1 LLDHATRFGL
11 AFDALEF
18 GWGEPIDLTQL
29 RKMFERSPSPGWV
42 WCTHCETST
51 GILNDLERLKL
62 LCSEF
67 QVKLCLDC
75 ISSIGT
81 VPVDLRG
88 VFLASCASGK
98 GLRAYPGVSMVFYHH
113 DLGSAPSRLPRYLDL
128 RQYATEEGIPF
139 TFSSNLLH
147 ALHAA
152 LKRVP
157 WERRFGEIE
166 ELSGWL
172 RPRLSEFGFQVI
184 GSDSKCSPAVVT
196 IALPESLS
204 SVKIGE
210 LIQEAGYLLSYNSEY
225 LRRRNWIQ
233 ICFMGESGKE
243 KLVSLVNALNR
254 ACFRRQ
260 PALSGEAAET
270 APVAD

>member
-1 LLDHATRFGL
+1 RREVRRAFEQAPESHRAEVFIKDFRATKKILCELVRAENVELLLGSGTLANDVIAGQLSLEPARGVVVSNGEFGKRLLDHATRFGL

-18 GWGEPIDLTQL
+18 GWGEPIDLMQL

-98 GLRAYPGVSMVFYHH
+98 G
-113 DLGSAPSRLPRYLDL
+113 
-128 RQYATEEGIPF
+128 
-139 TFSSNLLH
+139 
-147 ALHAA
+147 
-152 LKRVP
+152 
-157 WERRFGEIE
+157 
-166 ELSGWL
+166 
-172 RPRLSEFGFQVI
+172 
-184 GSDSKCSPAVVT
+184 
-196 IALPESLS
+196 
-204 SVKIGE
+204 
-210 LIQEAGYLLSYNSEY
+210 
-225 LRRRNWIQ
+225 
-233 ICFMGESGKE
+233 
-243 KLVSLVNALNR
+243 
-254 ACFRRQ
+254 
-260 PALSGEAAET
+260 
-270 APVAD
+270 